1 MDHRVASSH
10 PTGGMIIQRNNNRLT
25 FASRHRVT
33 GVQNVIEQR
42 PFDQLL
48 IDEGLGEIVGDV
60 EIKANAPQQ

>member
-1 MDHRVASSH
+1 
-10 PTGGMIIQRNNNRLT
+10 MIIQRNNNRLT